1 MSSSHKAFSTTKFLL
16 DVVYLS
22 FTAFGGP
29 AAHIAM
35 MLDFLVEKRK
45 YLTAE
50 ELIEL
55 NALCQLLPG
64 PTSTQ
69 TIIST
74 GYKLGGV
81 KIAFLTL
88 MIWVFPAVVLMSTL
102 SFALTAFSGNE
113 YLLKA
118 MTILKPMAVGFVLM
132 AAYKLG
138 RKVVTGKLTMVL
150 LCVSAVLAVVL
161 SSPWVFPVILIMC
174 GFITSWSKRK
184 TFEEQKRIPISPPW
198 KFLIVFLAFFI
209 IPAVLALFTQNEVMI
224 LFENFYRF
232 GSLIFGGGQVLIP
245 FMYEHFVDY
254 TNRMTS
260 EEFLTGYG
268 IVQALPGPVF
278 SFCAFAG
285 GISFKDS
292 GTLMQMAGCLIGAT
306 GIFLPGTL
314 LIFFVYPIWESI
326 KQIPAIKHALLGINA
341 AAGGLMVAAVFM
353 LGGAVGFSWLNL
365 IVVLAVALTMIFT
378 KLPSPVV
385 VLIGVILGLMI

>member
-1 MSSSHKAFSTTKFLL
+1 MNTEPSNFSPTHFLR
-16 DVVYLS
+16 DVAWLA

-29 AAHIAM
+29 AAHVAM

-69 TIIST
+69 TIIAT

-88 MIWVFPAVVLMSTL
+88 MIWAFPAVVLMSAL
-102 SFALTAFSGNE
+102 SFALTSFAENE

-118 MTILKPMAVGFVLM
+118 MVVLKPMAVGFVLV

-138 RKVVTGKLTMVL
+138 RKVVKGKLSMAL
-150 LCVSAVLAVVL
+150 LFVSAILAVL
-161 SSPWVFPVILIMC
+161 MSSPWVFPLILIVSGC
-174 GFITSWSKRK
+174 ITSWSKR
-184 TFEEQKRIPISPPW
+184 EASAERQPVSISPPW
-198 KFLIVFLAFFI
+198 KFLLVFLTFFI
-209 IPAVLALFTQNEVMI
+209 IPAGLAFFTQNKALV

-254 TNRMTS
+254 TNRITS
-260 EEFLTGYG
+260 EEFLAGYG

-285 GISFKDS
+285 GISFKDA
-292 GTLMQMAGCLIGAT
+292 GTTTQIIGCLIGAT

-314 LIFFVYPIWESI
+314 LIFFVYPIWESL
-326 KQIPAIKHALLGINA
+326 KKIPSVKNALLGINA
-341 AAGGLMVAAVFM
+341 AAGGLVVAAVFM

-365 IVVLAVALTMIFT
+365 VVVLAVALTMIFT

-385 VLIGVILGLMI
+385 VLVGVVLGLVI

>member
-1 MSSSHKAFSTTKFLL
+1 MNNQYTPTGFLR
-16 DVVYLS
+16 DVAYLAV
-22 FTAFGGP
+22 TAFGGP
-29 AAHIAM
+29 AAHVAM

-88 MIWVFPAVVLMSTL
+88 MIWAFPAVVLMSAL
-102 SFALTAFSGNE
+102 SFVLSVFAGNE
-113 YLLKA
+113 YLLKI
-118 MTILKPMAVGFVLM
+118 MTVLKPMAVAFVLV
-132 AAYKLG
+132 AAWKLG
-138 RKVVTGKLTMVL
+138 SKVVKGKLSLAL
-150 LCVSAVLAVVL
+150 LMISTALALLL
-161 SSPWVFPVILIMC
+161 SSPFVFPLILIAA
-174 GFITSWSKRK
+174 GTITSLVNRQENQSRVKVVIK
-184 TFEEQKRIPISPPW
+184 PPW
-198 KFLIVFLAFFI
+198 KFLIVFLGVFAGAALVAFLTNHEA
-209 IPAVLALFTQNEVMI
+209 AV
-224 LFENFYRF
+224 LFENCYRF

-245 FMYEHFVDY
+245 FMYEHFVDF

-260 EEFLTGYG
+260 EEFLAGYG

-285 GISFKDS
+285 GISLND
-292 GTLMQMAGCLIGAT
+292 GGLGLQLLGCFLGAL

-314 LIFFVYPIWESI
+314 LIFFVFPIWESLKKI
-326 KQIPAIKHALLGINA
+326 SAVKNALVGINA
-341 AAGGLMVAAVFM
+341 AAGGLVVAAVFM
-353 LGGAVGFSWLNL
+353 LGGAIGFSWLNL
-365 IVVLAVALTMIFT
+365 VVLLVSVAILLFT
-378 KLPSPVV
+378 KLPSPF
-385 VLIGVILGLMI
+385 LVILGIIAGVLVG